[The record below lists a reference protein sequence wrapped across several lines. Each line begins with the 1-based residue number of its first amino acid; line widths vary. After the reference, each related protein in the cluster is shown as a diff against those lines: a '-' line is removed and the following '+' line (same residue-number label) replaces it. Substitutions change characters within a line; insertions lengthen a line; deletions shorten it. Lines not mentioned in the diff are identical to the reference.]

1 MSGFVALHRN
11 DTAQALLEKHPTAFL
26 LLTQIA
32 MRARWKNEPCPV
44 TGLKKNEAFIGD
56 FRAAGLRS
64 EKAYRNAKE
73 QLKRVGLCGF
83 RRATQGAKRGTIAI
97 LLNEE
102 IFSISQDEGAEQRA
116 VEGRSGG
123 GARATKNKETKKQG
137 NTHPPSAGASVS
149 NSQKIPTL
157 DQAERYASSAPTTIS
172 KECARAWHDD
182 RTSLGW
188 EKPKGNSAHTYPIR
202 NWMADLRSYA
212 ANWQSN
218 RQGNPTNGTTKPNH
232 GITHI

>member
-44 TGLKKNEAFIGD
+44 TGIKKNEAFIGD

-123 GARATKNKETKKQG
+123 GARAEQGRSKGDKEQGNKETREHTPAFSGGECLQFSK
-137 NTHPPSAGASVS
+137 NP
-149 NSQKIPTL
+149 NS
-157 DQAERYASSAPTTIS
+157 RSS
-172 KECARAWHDD
+172 
-182 RTSLGW
+182 
-188 EKPKGNSAHTYPIR
+188 
-202 NWMADLRSYA
+202 
-212 ANWQSN
+212 
-218 RQGNPTNGTTKPNH
+218 
-232 GITHI
+232 